1 MGHFPGHLDMAWL
14 AERSGFVAWYR
25 RRLLGWTGTGVTLMG
40 RLLTVQVVEWR
51 TAVPP
56 LWLGLLEW

>member
-1 MGHFPGHLDMAWL
+1 MGHSPGHLDMASL
-14 AERSGFVAWYR
+14 AERSGFVACYR